1 MEDYVHRVGRTGRA
15 GAKGN
20 AITFV
25 SSSQPKEVFNLVKA
39 LKLSH
44 SDIDPKLEEIANKF
58 VTKVKAGKEK
68 ISSGFG
74 GKGLDNLQ
82 EVRDNKLKLENKDL
96 VINNHN
102 ANKRKWRRKTE

>member
-1 MEDYVHRVGRTGRA
+1 M
-15 GAKGN
+15 
-20 AITFV
+20 
-25 SSSQPKEVFNLVKA
+25 
-39 LKLSH
+39 SH

-102 ANKRKWRRKTE
+102 ANKRKRRRKTE